1 MSVADNIKNIIH
13 LKGIKQYV
21 VAQQAGYDL
30 KTFNALLNKRRLIK
44 SDDVFKICA
53 ALEITPNVLFGFE
66 KYDPFKR
73 YRLDSKNR
81 PYKAQAAEEKLQS

>member
-13 LKGIKQYV
+13 LKGVKQYV
-21 VAQQAGYDL
+21 IAQQAGYEL

-53 ALEITPNVLFGFE
+53 ALDITPNVLFGFE
-66 KYDPFKR
+66 KYDPFKK
-73 YRLDSKNR
+73 YCSGNKNR
-81 PYKAQAAEEKLQS
+81 PCKAQAAEEKLQS